1 MMKILKMFKTPIL
14 GAFFSKVGQIRISKK
29 TGPRHFPTIT
39 KLDFMQRIKKD
50 TELEANAFL
59 CTKLRRDDEQDL
71 IY

>member
-1 MMKILKMFKTPIL
+1 MIKILKTFKTPIL
-14 GAFFSKVGQIRISKK
+14 ETFFGKVGQIRISKK
-29 TGPRHFPTIT
+29 TGLRHFLKIT

-50 TELEANAFL
+50 TELKANAFL